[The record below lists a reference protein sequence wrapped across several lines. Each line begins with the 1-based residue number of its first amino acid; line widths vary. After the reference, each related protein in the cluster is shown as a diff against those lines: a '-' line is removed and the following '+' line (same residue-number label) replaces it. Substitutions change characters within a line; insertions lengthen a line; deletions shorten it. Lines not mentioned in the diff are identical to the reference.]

1 MGTKNYPIL
10 GIGKRPKGAKDT
22 GCFLTKKNE
31 ISKDTI
37 YNLDGTVAYNLSHD
51 KS

>member
-1 MGTKNYPIL
+1 MKFSQY
-10 GIGKRPKGAKDT
+10 KA
-22 GCFLTKKNE
+22 NE

-37 YNLDGTVAYNLSHD
+37 YNSDGTVAYNLSYN